1 MRYSPTKQDCKHK
14 IVDSKDM
21 EMKKVIEYSRYLPR
35 LRGDHAKLLPLLQH
49 VAFHHKKLNT
59 KRKKILTREK

>member
-1 MRYSPTKQDCKHK
+1 
-14 IVDSKDM
+14 
-21 EMKKVIEYSRYLPR
+21 MKKVIEYSRYLPR

-59 KRKKILTREK
+59 KRKKNIDKGKIGNFCKVSNVSGG

>member
-1 MRYSPTKQDCKHK
+1 
-14 IVDSKDM
+14 M